1 MQTGETSPRRK
12 LEPLCAKTGRDNRA
26 DRVIHAFYARL
37 RVDPLLHGFF
47 DGITDV
53 AGHEA
58 CISAN
63 LERPTQ

>member
-1 MQTGETSPRRK
+1 MQTGETSPRRI
-12 LEPLCAKTGRDNRA
+12 LEPLCAKTGRDRA

-37 RVDPLLHGFF
+37 RGDPLLHGFF
-47 DGITDV
+47 D
-53 AGHEA
+53 GHEA

>member
-12 LEPLCAKTGRDNRA
+12 LEPLCAKTGRGRA
-26 DRVIHAFYARL
+26 ARVIHAAYAGL
-37 RVDPLLHGFF
+37 RMEPLLHGFF